1 MAHTAPRYERCPHCA
16 ELRDTSGRYTSP
28 ANARRDL
35 LDWRRDHLSGRCVD
49 RVEPDPVQPH
59 RHHASY

>member
-28 ANARRDL
+28 TNARRDL
-35 LDWRRDHLSGRCVD
+35 LDWQRDHLSGRCG
-49 RVEPDPVQPH
+49 RGEANPSQPSPS
-59 RHHASY
+59 AP

>member
-28 ANARRDL
+28 ANVAKDQ
-35 LDWRRDHLSGRCVD
+35 LDWQRDHLSGRCG
-49 RVEPDPVQPH
+49 RGESNPTQP
-59 RHHASY
+59 SP